1 MTNSDNGSAESS
13 VESTGS
19 SVSSTGRNGS
29 SKPVTGKPASKFAA
43 HIANGGL
50 KGFGAGDGTPGDVQG
65 DALEEPVDGAALLD
79 ELEVWFGRYISVVF
93 DGDLAL
99 LALWAVHTHLAR
111 QLYSTPRLRIDS
123 AVPGSGKTTV
133 LDHLSRLCYYPI
145 QAATI
150 GSPAL
155 LARVVADDPRTI
167 LLDEVDRS
175 LRPDKPGVQDLLAV
189 LNSGY
194 RVGGTRPVLE
204 QTAGGQWE
212 AKEMST
218 FAPVAMAGNAP
229 DLPEDTRSREI
240 RILLMPDLGGTI
252 EDSDWEFIEVQ
263 AKELHDKIAA
273 FASQAKEQLFQMRV
287 DLPAKCVGRQK
298 EKWRPLKRLAVVVG
312 GRWPNIADSLIERA
326 LAADEAERDAGL
338 KTLPPG
344 VVLLQDLY
352 KLWPDHDDLVPT
364 SELVSKLAKHNPD
377 YWGLLSNY
385 GKALTEHRFGRLVLQ
400 VTSQTSQR
408 PGGRGHRGFFR
419 SQFEQAWHRLGV
431 TQSPSDA
438 SGASGSSGASGET
451 DTKTHDPHRMHRSN
465 GLHRPDAKDGTEWEQ
480 QVFEILK
487 TGSASRT
494 SEIPGGV
501 TESTPGM
508 GPAVY
513 RALAKGKAA
522 CAASGQ
528 LNGTE
533 PTTTPGPSDV

>member
-1 MTNSDNGSAESS
+1 MSS
-13 VESTGS
+13 S
-19 SVSSTGRNGS
+19 GRNGS
-29 SKPVTGKPASKFAA
+29 WKPVTGKPASKFAA
-43 HIANGGL
+43 HIANVVL
-50 KGFGAGDGTPGDVQG
+50 KGSGAGDDTTCNLQG

-79 ELEVWFGRYISVVF
+79 ELELWFGRYISVVF

-155 LARVVADDPRTI
+155 LARVVADNPRTI

-204 QTAGGQWE
+204 QTAGGQWV
-212 AKEMST
+212 ANEMST

-252 EDSDWEFIEVQ
+252 EDSDWEFLEVQ
-263 AKELHDKIAA
+263 AQELHDKIAA
-273 FASQAKEQLFQMRV
+273 FASQVKDQLFQMNV
-287 DLPAKCVGRQK
+287 DLPANCVGRQK

-312 GRWPNIADSLIERA
+312 GRWPDTADGLIARA
-326 LAADEAERDAGL
+326 LADDEAERDAGL
-338 KTLPPG
+338 KAAPPG

-352 KLWPDHDDLVPT
+352 QVWPDHDDLVPT
-364 SELVSKLAKHNPD
+364 TDLVSKLVTHNPG
-377 YWGLLSNY
+377 YWGLQSRF
-385 GKALTEHRFGRLVLQ
+385 GQILTAHRFGRLVLQ
-400 VTSQTSQR
+400 VTSHTSQR
-408 PGGRGHRGFFR
+408 PSGRGHRGFFR
-419 SQFEQAWHRLGV
+419 SQFQQAWDRLGI
-431 TQSPSDA
+431 SRNSRDA
-438 SGASGSSGASGET
+438 SGASGSSGANGET
-451 DTKTHDPHRMHRSN
+451 DAEAEDPHRMHRSN
-465 GLHRPDAKDGTEWEQ
+465 GLHHPEPQDGTDPVQ
-480 QVFEILK
+480 QDSEELK
-487 TGSASRT
+487 TGCDSHT
-494 SEIPGGV
+494 PEIPGGV
-501 TESTPGM
+501 TDATPGM
-508 GPAVY
+508 GPAVR
-513 RALAKGKAA
+513 RALASAGAA
-522 CAASGQ
+522 TSARDSRS
-528 LNGTE
+528 TKR
-533 PTTTPGPSDV
+533 